1 MNYNMSVKV
10 RGDVM
15 NYTEKLKKLICEKD
29 GFIITSDLAEHN
41 IPRQLLRRFVEMGLL
56 EKVDRGA
63 YISPE
68 TFDDEM
74 YRLQARFK
82 PIIYSHDTALYFH
95 NLIDRDP
102 IEYTVTVYSGYQ
114 TTKLKKM
121 GINTFSIKKDLF
133 ELGLSEGKTIFGRLI
148 RMYDAERAICDCIRS
163 RSKMDVAIITD
174 ALKRYVK
181 NENKNIPKLMRYAEV
196 FKIASIVKGYLEV
209 LL

>member
-1 MNYNMSVKV
+1 
-10 RGDVM
+10 M
-15 NYTEKLKKLICEKD
+15 NYTEKLKQLISEKN
-29 GFIITSDLAEHN
+29 GLIITSDLSERN
-41 IPRQLLRRFVEMGLL
+41 IPRQFLKQFVEMGLL

-68 TFDDEM
+68 SFDDEM

-95 NLIDRDP
+95 NLTDRDP

-114 TTKLKKM
+114 TTKLKEM
-121 GINTFSIKKDLF
+121 GMNVFSVKKDLF
-133 ELGLSEGKTIFGRLI
+133 EIGLSEGKTLLGRPV
-148 RMYDAERAICDCIRS
+148 RMYNTERAICDCVRS
-163 RSKMDVAIITD
+163 RSKMDVAVITD

-181 NENKNIPKLMRYAEV
+181 SDDKNIPKLMRYAEI
-196 FKIASIVKGYLEV
+196 FKISSIVRGYLEV

>member
-1 MNYNMSVKV
+1 MRV
-10 RGDVM
+10 RGDLM
-15 NYTEKLKKLICEKD
+15 NHTERLKKLISDKK
-29 GFIITSDLAEHN
+29 GFIVTSDLTEYN
-41 IPRQLLRRFVEMGLL
+41 IPRQLLKEFVERGLL

-68 TFDDEM
+68 AFDDEM

-95 NLIDRDP
+95 DLTDRDP
-102 IEYTVTVYSGYQ
+102 INYTVTVYSGYQ
-114 TTKLKKM
+114 TTKLKDM
-121 GINTFSIKKDLF
+121 GVNTFSIKRELF
-133 ELGLSEGKTIFGRLI
+133 EIGLIEGKTSFDRPV

-163 RSKMDVAIITD
+163 RSKMDIAITTD

-181 NENKNIPKLMRYAEV
+181 SEYKNIPKLMRYAEL
-196 FKIASIVKGYLEV
+196 FKIVTMVRGYLEV

>member
-1 MNYNMSVKV
+1 
-10 RGDVM
+10 M
-15 NYTEKLKKLICEKD
+15 NYTEKLKKLIFDKN
-29 GFIITSDLAEHN
+29 GFVVTSDLTEHH
-41 IPRQLLRRFVEMGLL
+41 IPRQLLKQFLELGLL

-95 NLIDRDP
+95 DLIDRDP

-114 TTKLKKM
+114 TTKLREM
-121 GINTFSIKKDLF
+121 GVNTFSIKKELF
-133 ELGLSEGKTIFGRLI
+133 ELGLLEGKTIFGRPI
-148 RMYDAERAICDCIRS
+148 RIYDAERAICDCIRS

-174 ALKRYVK
+174 AIKRYVK
-181 NENKNIPKLMRYAEV
+181 GESKNIPKLMRYAEL
-196 FKIASIVKGYLEV
+196 FKISSIIRGYLEV